1 MTLRGWNENEWRTRV
16 FQFQFSVL
24 LRFFVGCTI
33 FFFYFSSVTC
43 WCEKHNFSIFHP
55 LHILT
60 SQQRAL
66 AYKKSFLLHPPATH
80 NQAPLD
86 NRAQLTRN
94 CFSPHSIPSRPKVTP
109 LVKQRKMEKF
119 FSLRK
124 RLSMLLSLCA
134 SRAQILMTL
143 TLNENEVTIN
153 YIKYD
158 ISYPLFSC
166 FLFGASR
173 SAHQVYLNV
182 IGKTLLHASQP

>member
-1 MTLRGWNENEWRTRV
+1 MKDESISVSV
-16 FQFQFSVL
+16 FSSSSVF
-24 LRFFVGCTI
+24 RRMHI
-33 FFFYFSSVTC
+33 FFLFLISYVLVRKTQLFHFPSSAHTHFTAAC
-43 WCEKHNFSIFHP
+43 TGI
-55 LHILT
+55 
-60 SQQRAL
+60 
-66 AYKKSFLLHPPATH
+66 KKSFLLHPPATH

-119 FSLRK
+119 FPFARDF
-124 RLSMLLSLCA
+124 SMLLSLCA

-182 IGKTLLHASQP
+182 IGKTPLHASQP